1 MISWFTRNGIAANFL
16 MVGIFLAGSYAAFFK
31 IPLEVTPAL
40 SWNLVM
46 MDMRYRGA
54 TPKDIEKAILIP
66 VETALERVQGIE
78 QLNADGGNNAQ
89 YYDQTGIYLDG
100 PLVLRI
106 EIADQS
112 CA

>member
-16 MVGIFLAGSYAAFFK
+16 MVGIFLAGIYTAFFK

-54 TPKDIEKAILIP
+54 TPVSYTHLTLP
-66 VETALERVQGIE
+66 T
-78 QLNADGGNNAQ
+78 
-89 YYDQTGIYLDG
+89 IYS
-100 PLVLRI
+100 V
-106 EIADQS
+106 
-112 CA
+112 

>member
-16 MVGIFLAGSYAAFFK
+16 MVGIFLAGLYAAFFK

-66 VETALERVQGIE
+66 DKSAPNNSSGIDKLSRLENGS
-78 QLNADGGNNAQ
+78 
-89 YYDQTGIYLDG
+89 
-100 PLVLRI
+100 VLFKLT
-106 EIADQS
+106 
-112 CA
+112 